1 MIDWLWLILCPIF
14 LVGIFKSVLY
24 PNPILIIYILSFCS
38 ISISKSVCLPVF
50 VSLSSSAA
58 SIPLLAEDL
67 FKWLPTFQWC
77 VFGQTNYIC
86 VLSFDTS
93 LKLPINSVASDFFCL
108 TEQVGHFLCL
118 FFVLG
123 RIFAKIN
130 IALLSAS
137 VQLAWKTTPPPP
149 PPPNNTVCCRSV
161 KIRRYGGH
169 GESACSSFR
178 RKWKQQ
184 PIGQWVQFF
193 ILPIPEGSRR
203 HIFGLKS
210 HS

>member
-1 MIDWLWLILCPIF
+1 MPHF

-24 PNPILIIYILSFCS
+24 PNHILIIYILSFCS

-58 SIPLLAEDL
+58 SILLSLSILAEDF

-77 VFGQTNYIC
+77 VFGQKNYIC

-137 VQLAWKTTPPPP
+137 VQLAWKTTPPLPP
-149 PPPNNTVCCRSV
+149 SLITLFVAGRWRLGDTEGTGNRHAQVSEEN
-161 KIRRYGGH
+161 
-169 GESACSSFR
+169 ENSS
-178 RKWKQQ
+178 
-184 PIGQWVQFF
+184 
-193 ILPIPEGSRR
+193 L
-203 HIFGLKS
+203 
-210 HS
+210 